1 MTNKSEA
8 AMNGSSVFGD
18 FISVFFGIVFLLI
31 GIINTF
37 WGNDAGYGIFVI
49 LLSLVFFPPVGRL
62 IKMKTGRSIPV
73 VAKIIIA
80 VFILWSALGVGEL
93 FAKIELMRNSL
104 G

>member
-1 MTNKSEA
+1 MTNKSGA
-8 AMNGSSVFGD
+8 AINSSSILGD
-18 FISVFFGIVFLLI
+18 IISVFFGVLFLAI

-62 IKMKTGRSIPV
+62 IKSKTGRSIPLV
-73 VAKIIIA
+73 VKIILA
-80 VFILWSALGVGEL
+80 LFIIWSALGVAEL
-93 FAKIELMRNSL
+93 FDKIELMRNSL

>member
-1 MTNKSEA
+1 MTNKSGA
-8 AMNGSSVFGD
+8 TINSSSILGD
-18 FISVFFGIVFLLI
+18 IISIFFGVLFFAV

-62 IKMKTGRSIPV
+62 IKSKTGRFIPLV
-73 VAKIIIA
+73 VKIILA
-80 VFILWSALGVGEL
+80 LFIIWSALGVAEL
-93 FAKIELMRNSL
+93 FDKIELMRNSI

>member
-1 MTNKSEA
+1 MANKSEA
-8 AMNGSSVFGD
+8 AMNGGSVIGD
-18 FISVFFGIVFLLI
+18 IISVFFGIVFLLI

-49 LLSLVFFPPVGRL
+49 LLALVFFPPVGRL
-62 IKMKTGRSIPV
+62 IKMKSGRSLPV
-73 VAKIIIA
+73 AAKIIIGA
-80 VFILWSALGVGEL
+80 FILWSALGVGEL